1 LVFIRDYEYIVLNN
15 KKDANMMQTCVILKK
30 TEIRAFFHGR
40 SRMPEA
46 VWRLG

>member
-1 LVFIRDYEYIVLNN
+1 MVFIRDYESIVLNN

-30 TEIRAFFHGR
+30 TGIRAFFHGR